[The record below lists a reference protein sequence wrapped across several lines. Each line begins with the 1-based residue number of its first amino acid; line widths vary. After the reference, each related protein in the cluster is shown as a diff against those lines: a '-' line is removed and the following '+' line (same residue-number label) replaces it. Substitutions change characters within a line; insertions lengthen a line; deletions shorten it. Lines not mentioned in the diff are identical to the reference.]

1 MYLLMLFVCQFVS
14 VVLVFSVALPL
25 LSFYIEMDFF
35 SVHFVLLAGFVFE
48 KQHCSQSDFHNVNKN
63 K

>member
-25 LSFYIEMDFF
+25 LSFYIEMDD
-35 SVHFVLLAGFVFE
+35 VLLLCATVYTLF
-48 KQHCSQSDFHNVNKN
+48 C
-63 K
+63 